1 MLIFSIKELSE
12 LIPSEKISK
21 ESANNLYEEI
31 LKSKAWKHPVLIDVN
46 TNVILDGHHRFS
58 VAKKLQLKYIP
69 CILVDFNSS
78 IISVTSWKTR
88 EKLCKSMILDR
99 ALSGDL
105 FDYKTTKN
113 VLHTDMDFRSSIPL
127 DMLKN

>member
-12 LIPSEKISK
+12 LIPSEKISE

-31 LKSKAWKHPVLIDVN
+31 FKSQVWKHPVLIDVN

-113 VLHTDMDFRSSIPL
+113 VLHTDMDFKSSIPL